1 MSTWLDSFVISLVVL
16 LVFVAV
22 VTLVSGLD
30 EFFLDLVYLLRILPR
45 RTAGASGEQA
55 LVGAKAMHTE
65 ESLAGLPEKPIAVMI
80 PAWNEGDVI
89 AQMLENTLQTVRY
102 SNYQVFVGVY
112 PNDEAT
118 NAAVEKVSQRYGRVH
133 RAVCPL
139 PGPTNKADCLNAIFE
154 RIFEFERDAGM
165 QFDIFVQHDAE
176 DLVHPQSMR
185 VFNFY
190 QPQTDMVQLPVFAL
204 ETDWREFTGC
214 HYVDEF
220 CEHHIKSIPV
230 RELLSGSVPSAGVG
244 CGFSRAA
251 LEAMRERQATGDGG
265 LFNQRSLTEDY
276 DFALRLGL
284 AGRTTR
290 FIRPVLKRR
299 EMVERGWFKK
309 KLVEVERE
317 EIVATREYFPSE
329 FQPAVRQK
337 ARWILGISIQGWQLL
352 GWPGSFWTRYMLMR
366 DRKTLLTS
374 QINVLG
380 YLVLAGFFFLFT
392 VGLLFPDEYQYPSIV
407 ERGSWLWY
415 VVLADTFF
423 LLWRLVLRAHCVYVV
438 YGWGPALWSVP
449 RLIWGNLIG
458 FFATNRA
465 IWLFSRSR
473 LFGKALG
480 WEKTQ
485 HSFPTEQKISSFR
498 RRLGDLLLE
507 QRLIAPEELEA
518 ALAEQRAQPTQA
530 RQALGEILL
539 NRGLVGERELFN
551 AIGVQLL
558 ISPQDIDPYA
568 TPLEALRLL
577 PREMALQYSVFPV
590 AFVNGTRMLV
600 ATDQILTREVIEKLE
615 AAVERHVELCLTT
628 RTGLEFAIVH
638 GYERLE
644 SPDQLLLG
652 ERLVA
657 AGLLT
662 PEQRDEALAEQ
673 RRAYV
678 RLADVLTEMK
688 LVTPGQ
694 LQEARREAKPG
705 EMLSDTLVRLG
716 RIGPQQLREALR
728 SQTSRTRPL
737 GEIAV
742 SHGWITADQ
751 IRRVQSEAE

>member
-1 MSTWLDSFVISLVVL
+1 MSTWLDTFVISLIGL

-22 VTLVSGLD
+22 VTLISGVD
-30 EFFLDLVYLLRILPR
+30 EFLLDLVYLLRILPR
-45 RTAGASGEQA
+45 RTPGGRGEQA

-65 ESLAGLPEKPIAVMI
+65 QSLASLPEQPIAVMI

-89 AQMLENTLQTVRY
+89 AQMLENTLQTIRY
-102 SNYQVFVGVY
+102 SNYQVFVGTY

-118 NAAVEKVSQRYGRVH
+118 NAAVDRVRQRHSRVH

-154 RIFEFERDAGM
+154 RIFEYERDAEVR
-165 QFDIFVQHDAE
+165 FEIFVQHDAE
-176 DLVHPQSMR
+176 DLVHPQSLR

-190 QPQTDMVQLPVFAL
+190 QPRTDMVQLPVFAL

-251 LEAMRERQATGDGG
+251 LEAMRERQELGDGG

-284 AGRTTR
+284 AGRATR

-299 EMVERGWFKK
+299 EMVERGLFRK

-317 EIVATREYFPSE
+317 EIVATREYFPNE

-352 GWPGSFWTRYMLMR
+352 GWPGNFWTRYMLMR

-380 YLVLAGFFFLFT
+380 YVVLAGFFFLFV

-423 LLWRLVLRAHCVYVV
+423 LLWRLILRAHCVYVV
-438 YGWGPALWSVP
+438 YGWGPAIWSVP

-473 LFGKALG
+473 LFHKPLG

-485 HSFPTEQKISSFR
+485 HSFPTEQTISSFR

-507 QRLIAPEELEA
+507 QRLITSAQLEE
-518 ALAEQRAQPTQA
+518 ALAEQRAQPPGT

-539 NRGLVGERELFN
+539 NRGSVGEKALFDT
-551 AIGVQLL
+551 IGVQLL
-558 ISPQDIDPYA
+558 ISPQDIDPYV

-577 PREMALQYSVFPV
+577 PRELALRYSVFPV
-590 AFVNGTRMLV
+590 AFVDGARMLV
-600 ATDQILTREVIEKLE
+600 ATDQILPRDSIDTLE
-615 AAVERHVELCLTT
+615 AAVERHIELCLTT
-628 RTGLEFAIVH
+628 RTGLEFAIQH
-638 GYERLE
+638 GYDRLE
-644 SPDQLLLG
+644 TPDQTLLG
-652 ERLVA
+652 DRLVA
-657 AGLLT
+657 LGLLT
-662 PEQRDEALAEQ
+662 PDQRDQALAEQ

-678 RLADVLTEMK
+678 RLADVLLELE
-688 LVTPGQ
+688 LVTPGH
-694 LQEARREAKPG
+694 LAEARQQTQPG
-705 EMLSDTLVRLG
+705 ETLSDTLVRLG
-716 RIGPQQLREALR
+716 HIGPLELREALR

-742 SHGWITADQ
+742 AHGWITADQ
-751 IRRVQSEAE
+751 IRRVQGEAE